1 MEARHEARFS
11 TVRKLAATLGV
22 EPSALAEYL
31 GRPARGDCFAHASR
45 PSFRFAFIALIRVH
59 YGGNC
64 AHTPACGGAA
74 SDGAT
79 HGGGR
84 ISVTKNG
91 AVCAAIAVDEKQRVH
106 LILYGTQ
113 GTIGLSPL
121 ADFLQQAGIAAVD
134 AADPALVLT
143 AGTSG
148 STLDMVGGPAANAN
162 VIVDTSTAAGPS
174 MTFYKQSQNSVLAL
188 AGSADGHAS
197 ATIRGSFLAIDGDGN
212 AAWQA
217 P

>member
-64 AHTPACGGAA
+64 AHAPACGGAA

-106 LILYGTQ
+106 IILYGTQ
-113 GTIGLSPL
+113 GTIGLSPSPISSSRPESQPWTL
-121 ADFLQQAGIAAVD
+121 PILRLSSQRGHLGPRSIW
-134 AADPALVLT
+134 LVARPPT
-143 AGTSG
+143 PT
-148 STLDMVGGPAANAN
+148 
-162 VIVDTSTAAGPS
+162 
-174 MTFYKQSQNSVLAL
+174 
-188 AGSADGHAS
+188 
-197 ATIRGSFLAIDGDGN
+197 
-212 AAWQA
+212 
-217 P
+217 